1 MKVKINRKGLLQL
14 TRKGVY
20 QTMRCP
26 YSGLYC
32 GDSCPMF
39 EEPRDSIFGSIDSI
53 ELIICNNKSFYI
65 SKKDFIDER
74 VEEVK

>member
-39 EEPRDSIFGSIDSI
+39 EEPRDSIFGSI
-53 ELIICNNKSFYI
+53 ELTICNNKLFCI
-65 SKKDFIDER
+65 SEKDFIDER